1 VSEIAVAT
9 AGADAA
15 PVLAYVSGG
24 RLKAEVGGI
33 GPSGYS
39 LQATGVLGLSV
50 SAGVTAAGNPILG
63 ALTSRGLYVEDGL
76 LNRQWTIEVRGASLS
91 AGTAAL
97 TVS

>member
-1 VSEIAVAT
+1 VSQIAVAT
-9 AGADAA
+9 AGPDAA
-15 PVLAYVSGG
+15 PLLAYVSAG

-39 LQATGVLGLSV
+39 LQATGVRAVSV
-50 SAGVTAAGNPILG
+50 SGGVTAAGNPILG
-63 ALTSRGLYVEDGL
+63 ALTSHGFYAEDGL
-76 LNRQWTIEVRGASLS
+76 LNRQWTIEARGASTS